1 MARTVQ
7 ANLTTICR
15 ETKMRIKVWSHCL
28 GKVLAFLAAVL
39 LVATPP
45 ALAID
50 PSTANNATFYVGM
63 NGNDDNPGTKEQ
75 PLRTLGRAA
84 EIVNSSTDSGPTCI
98 KVAPG
103 IYNLTESVV
112 FENER
117 PYTEKDRLVI
127 EADILPDDPRWDP
140 ALMPVILSTRDPRQ
154 PGNLSGLTATYSMEI
169 KISHVTIRGLK
180 FLGNPLQN
188 NWHCCV
194 SRAGNDLEDLV
205 VTQCLFVG
213 DRDALNIYCP
223 VLADGDGF
231 VVDHCIFYKCTASAV
246 FWDGLEG
253 RVGRRNAMRY
263 CIVDGGLISGVWT
276 CKTADDF
283 EFHHNIVTRCEF
295 FWIRKAGEP
304 LTEYRLHGCVVTDNK
319 HFSGYGVESGPTG
332 ETGPEITYRE
342 EDVIKAGHV
351 LLEKDKRK
359 RDYLHVVEGTLGS
372 GLGAGLFKTAGK

>member
-1 MARTVQ
+1 MQMRRT
-7 ANLTTICR
+7 LR
-15 ETKMRIKVWSHCL
+15 LHCASKGL
-28 GKVLAFLAAVL
+28 LFLATAL

-50 PSTANNATFYVGM
+50 RSTADNATFYVAG
-63 NGNDDNPGTKEQ
+63 NGNDNNPGTKEE

-84 EIVNSSTDSGPTCI
+84 EIVNGSMDSGPTHI
-98 KVAPG
+98 KLAPG

-127 EADILPDDPRWDP
+127 EADILPDDPQWDP

-154 PGNLSGLTATYSMEI
+154 PANLSGLTATYSMEI

-194 SRAGNDLEDLV
+194 ARIGSDLEDLV
-205 VTQCLFVG
+205 VTQCLFAG
-213 DRDALNIYCP
+213 DRDVLNIYCP

-231 VVDHCIFYKCTASAV
+231 VVDHCIFYNCTASAV
-246 FWDGLEG
+246 FWDGPQG
-253 RVGRRNAMRY
+253 RVGRENAMRY

-276 CKTADDF
+276 CKTAEDF
-283 EFHHNIVTRCEF
+283 EFHHNIVTRCDY

-304 LTEYRLHGCVVTDNK
+304 LTEYRLHDCVVTDNE
-319 HFSGYGVESGPTG
+319 HLSGYGVESGPTG
-332 ETGPEITYRE
+332 ETGPEISYRE
-342 EDVIKAGHV
+342 EDLIKAGHV
-351 LLEKDKRK
+351 VLEKDKTARN
-359 RDYLHVVEGTLGS
+359 YLHAVEGTLGS
-372 GLGAGLFKTAGK
+372 DLGAGLFKARVTE